1 MRRLPTS
8 SRRALSG
15 AAGQRPA
22 SERITTAL
30 IGSGGRGQQII
41 EGGGQVLAVC
51 DVDTKHAQA
60 AKAKIDA
67 KAGNRDCK
75 IYRDF
80 REVLARDDIDAVV
93 IATPDHWHTPM
104 AIAAIE
110 ANKAVYIEKPMTLTI
125 DEGRQLVDAVRR
137 YGAILQVGSQQRS
150 DEKFIRACECVR
162 NGRVGELRTVRVDIP
177 TRAGNNQPWAPESVP
192 PELDYEAWLGPAPWA
207 PYHRDRCHYNFR
219 FVTDYSGG
227 DVTNWGAHQLDIA
240 QWGIGADAAGPVE
253 VTGSGK
259 RNTNGLHDTFYE
271 VQVDFTY
278 ANGVKV
284 HLGSS
289 GNGVRFEG
297 SQGWVYVSRSELKA
311 DPAAILASPIG
322 PNEMRLAPPG
332 PAKTH
337 MGSGSTASVPTRPRT
352 STFPLTSATAPGPSA
367 IWPISPWNSAAR
379 CGGTPKQKRSSTTI
393 KPTDYDPAPAASS
406 DNDWLSSHAKVVS
419 GQWSVV
425 SKGSYDISIAIN
437 NYQLRTTNYQLRTT
451 NYQLRTTN
459 YQLPTTN

>member
-1 MRRLPTS
+1 MPS
-8 SRRALSG
+8 HCPAFSRRQFLHASSLLAAAPYIITSNALG

-41 EGGGQVLAVC
+41 EGGDQVLAVC
-51 DVDTKHAQA
+51 DVDAKHAQA

-104 AIAAIE
+104 ALAAIE

-125 DEGRQLVDAVRR
+125 DEGRQLVTAVRR

-150 DEKFIRACECVR
+150 DEKFLRACEYVR
-162 NGRVGELRTVRVDIP
+162 NGRIGELRTVQVDIP
-177 TRAGNNQPWAPESVP
+177 TRPGAANKPWRPEPVP
-192 PELDYEAWLGPAPWA
+192 PELDYNAWLGPAPWA
-207 PYHRDRCHYNFR
+207 PYHRERCHYNFR
-219 FVTDYSGG
+219 FVADYSGG

-240 QWGIGADAAGPVE
+240 QWGIGADDSGPVE
-253 VTGSGK
+253 VTGFGK
-259 RNTNGLHDTFYE
+259 RNPSGLHDTFYE

-284 HLGSS
+284 HLGSN

-297 SQGWVYVSRSELKA
+297 SEGWIYVSRSELKA
-311 DPAAILASPIG
+311 EPAAILAAPLG
-322 PNEMRLAPPG
+322 PNDLRLAPPG
-332 PAKTH
+332 PIKTH
-337 MGSGSTASVPTRPRT
+337 MGLWLDCIRARSPKDINVPVEIGHRSGTVCHLANIAMELGRT
-352 STFPLTSATAPGPSA
+352 LR
-367 IWPISPWNSAAR
+367 W
-379 CGGTPKQKRSSTTI
+379 
-393 KPTDYDPAPAASS
+393 DPHSEAFLDDDQA
-406 DNDWLSSHAKVVS
+406 NR
-419 GQWSVV
+419 
-425 SKGSYDISIAIN
+425 
-437 NYQLRTTNYQLRTT
+437 LRTRASREY
-451 NYQLRTTN
+451 
-459 YQLPTTN
+459 PG